1 MPVATLNNCT
11 ETSPGEFV
19 AEASTMGIPP
29 GRVYTIIPTYLGNR
43 LPFIHDT
50 SERDAEG
57 DVVCWKYVQM
67 HNTVTLT
74 VYND

>member
-1 MPVATLNNCT
+1 MAVATLNNCT
-11 ETSPGEFV
+11 EDSPGHFV

-29 GRVYTIIPTYLGNR
+29 GKCLTIIDTYLGNR

-50 SERDAEG
+50 SERDADG
-57 DVVCWKYVQM
+57 DVVAWKYVQM

-74 VYND
+74 IFND